1 MNQEPAGLPGSAAE
15 GVYLFCFACPAAIPA
30 IGGPGLEDTRAVSCE
45 VAGGVVAVVTPVN
58 VEEFCGP
65 ASEANLR
72 DLAWMAPRAFHHEM
86 VIERVMRSSP
96 VLPARFGTIFA
107 SPESMARFLARH
119 HLAITRFL
127 ESITGQEEWAVKGF
141 LERSKAEKRLLEA
154 DDRFLRLPSSPGSRY
169 MQLQRLRAEAG
180 RAVASWAKTVVQAIG
195 KELEREA
202 ADVRTVK
209 IRVLDAPEKLFEGI
223 ANWAFLLRRETVE
236 HFRERVEQVGAR
248 YRKSGV
254 HLEVSGPWPP
264 YNFCPSLG
272 DDEESDSS
280 RSEMPD

>member
-1 MNQEPAGLPGSAAE
+1 MSREPTGMPDSAAD
-15 GVYLFCFACPAAIPA
+15 GVYLFCFARPAVLPA

-45 VAGGVVAVVTPVN
+45 VAGVVVAVVAPVN
-58 VEEFCGP
+58 VEEYSGP
-65 ASEANLR
+65 ESEANLR
-72 DLAWMAPRAFHHEM
+72 NLAWMAPRAFHHET
-86 VIERVMRSSP
+86 VIERVMRGSP

-107 SPESMARFLARH
+107 SPESLARFLAKH
-119 HLAITRFL
+119 HLAISGFL
-127 ESITGQEEWAVKGF
+127 DSIAGKEEWAVKAF
-141 LERSKAEKRLLEA
+141 LERSRAEKRLLEA

-180 RAVASWAKTVVQAIG
+180 RAVASWAATVVQAIG

-202 ADVRTVK
+202 ADVRTMK
-209 IRVLDAPEKLFEGI
+209 LRVLDAPEKTFEEI

-236 HFRERVEQVGAR
+236 HFRERVEHVGAR
-248 YRKSGV
+248 YREQGV

-280 RSEMPD
+280 RVEMPD

>member
-1 MNQEPAGLPGSAAE
+1 MSQEPTGMSGSEAA
-15 GVYLFCFACPAAIPA
+15 GVYLFCFASPAALPA

-45 VAGGVVAVVTPVN
+45 VAGGVVAVVAPVN
-58 VEEFCGP
+58 VEEYCGP

-86 VIERVMRSSP
+86 VIERAMRSSP

-107 SPESMARFLARH
+107 SPESLERFLAKH
-119 HLAITRFL
+119 HLAISRFMD
-127 ESITGQEEWAVKGF
+127 SITGKEEWAVKGF

-180 RAVASWAKTVVQAIG
+180 RGVASWAATVVQAIG
-195 KELEREA
+195 KELEGEA
-202 ADVRTVK
+202 ADVRTMK
-209 IRVLDAPEKLFEGI
+209 LRALDAPEKLFEEI
-223 ANWAFLLRRETVE
+223 ANWVFLLRRETVE
-236 HFRERVEQVGAR
+236 HFRERVEHVGAR
-248 YRKSGV
+248 YREQGV

-272 DDEESDSS
+272 DDEKSDSS
-280 RSEMPD
+280 PIRDT

>member
-1 MNQEPAGLPGSAAE
+1 MSREPTGMPDSAAD
-15 GVYLFCFACPAAIPA
+15 GVYLFCFARPAVLPA
-30 IGGPGLEDTRAVSCE
+30 IGGPGLEETSAVSCE
-45 VAGGVVAVVTPVN
+45 VAGGVVAVVAPVN
-58 VEEFCGP
+58 VEEYSGP
-65 ASEANLR
+65 ESEANLS
-72 DLAWMAPRAFHHEM
+72 DLAWMAPRAFHHET
-86 VIERVMRSSP
+86 VIEQVMRGSP

-107 SPESMARFLARH
+107 SPESMTCFLERH

-127 ESITGQEEWAVKGF
+127 ESIAGKEEWAVKGF

-154 DDRFLRLPSSPGSRY
+154 DDRFLRLPSSPGIRY

-180 RAVASWAKTVVQAIG
+180 RAVASWAGTVVQTIG

-202 ADVRTVK
+202 VDVRAMK
-209 IRVLDAPEKLFEGI
+209 PRVLDAPEKTFEEI

-236 HFRERVEQVGAR
+236 HFRDRVKHVGAR
-248 YRKSGV
+248 YREQGV

-272 DDEESDSS
+272 DGEESDSS
-280 RSEMPD
+280 RLEMPD

>member
-1 MNQEPAGLPGSAAE
+1 MSQEPTGTGGSAPS
-15 GVYLFCFACPAAIPA
+15 GVYLFCFACPAVLPA
-30 IGGPGLEDTRAVSCE
+30 IGGPGLEDTRAVFCE
-45 VAGGVVAVVTPVN
+45 VAGGGVAVVGPVN
-58 VEEFCGP
+58 VEEYCGP
-65 ASEANLR
+65 ESEANLR

-107 SPESMARFLARH
+107 SPESLERFLAKH
-119 HLAITRFL
+119 HLAISGFL
-127 ESITGQEEWAVKGF
+127 DSIAGKEEWAVKVF
-141 LERSKAEKRLLEA
+141 LERSRAEKRLLEA

-180 RAVASWAKTVVQAIG
+180 RAVASWAATVVQAIG

-202 ADVRTVK
+202 ADVRK
-209 IRVLDAPEKLFEGI
+209 MKLRVLDAPEKTFEEI

-248 YRKSGV
+248 YREQGV

-280 RSEMPD
+280 RVEMPD

>member
-1 MNQEPAGLPGSAAE
+1 MSQEPTGMSGSAAA

-45 VAGGVVAVVTPVN
+45 VAGGVVAVVGPVN
-58 VEEFCGP
+58 VEEYCGP
-65 ASEANLR
+65 ESEANLR

-107 SPESMARFLARH
+107 SPESLARFLAKH
-119 HLAITRFL
+119 HLAISGFL
-127 ESITGQEEWAVKGF
+127 DSITGKEEWAVKGF

-180 RAVASWAKTVVQAIG
+180 RAVASWAATVVQAIG

-202 ADVRTVK
+202 ADVRTMK
-209 IRVLDAPEKLFEGI
+209 LRAHDAPEKLFEEI
-223 ANWAFLLRRETVE
+223 ANWAFLLRRETVG
-236 HFRERVEQVGAR
+236 HFRERVEHVGAR
-248 YRKSGV
+248 YREQGV

-272 DDEESDSS
+272 DDGESDSS
-280 RSEMPD
+280 CLEMPD